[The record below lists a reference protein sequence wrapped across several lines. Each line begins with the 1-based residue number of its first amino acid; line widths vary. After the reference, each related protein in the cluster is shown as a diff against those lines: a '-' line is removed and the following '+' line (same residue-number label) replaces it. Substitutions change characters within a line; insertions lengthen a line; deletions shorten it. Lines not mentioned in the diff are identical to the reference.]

1 MRTLEQLLCLW
12 KCHEVWK
19 SGTVDLCG
27 ELDLETGVSDSVC
40 GTQLCHVPVCLC
52 GSVHCGRSRVVDF
65 GWQSD
70 WSVCL
75 GFLTWITFMRY
86 LGLGPENRRLPGYR
100 RALNQKQSSLRK
112 G

>member
-52 GSVHCGRSRVVDF
+52 GSVEDQDNKSGGLWLAVRLV
-65 GWQSD
+65 
-70 WSVCL
+70 SVS
-75 GFLTWITFMRY
+75 GFLDLDHIHEISRTR
-86 LGLGPENRRLPGYR
+86 
-100 RALNQKQSSLRK
+100 S
-112 G
+112 

>member
-40 GTQLCHVPVCLC
+40 GTQLCHVPVCL
-52 GSVHCGRSRVVDF
+52 SVGLWKIKSGGLWLAVRLV
-65 GWQSD
+65 
-70 WSVCL
+70 SVS
-75 GFLTWITFMRY
+75 GFLDLDHIHEISRTR
-86 LGLGPENRRLPGYR
+86 
-100 RALNQKQSSLRK
+100 S
-112 G
+112 